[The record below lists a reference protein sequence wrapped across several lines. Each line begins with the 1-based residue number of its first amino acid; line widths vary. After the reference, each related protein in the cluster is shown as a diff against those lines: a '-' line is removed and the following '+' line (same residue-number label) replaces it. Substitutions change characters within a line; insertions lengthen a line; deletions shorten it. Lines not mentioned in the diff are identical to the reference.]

1 MVAPNVEN
9 VKEGFWG
16 RQPKSQYHQKST
28 QIVLQKYHTVR
39 RTVRQNR
46 EDDDWPKAKSQ
57 VSPSWHFYIIIYRPY
72 NVN

>member
-16 RQPKSQYHQKST
+16 FQPKSQYHQK
-28 QIVLQKYHTVR
+28 IHPNLFQKYHTVR

-46 EDDDWPKAKSQ
+46 EDDDWPKVK
-57 VSPSWHFYIIIYRPY
+57 SPSQS
-72 NVN
+72 

>member
-28 QIVLQKYHTVR
+28 QIYLCKNIILSGELSDKTVKMTTDQR
-39 RTVRQNR
+39 LS
-46 EDDDWPKAKSQ
+46 PKSALVDTSI
-57 VSPSWHFYIIIYRPY
+57 S
-72 NVN
+72 